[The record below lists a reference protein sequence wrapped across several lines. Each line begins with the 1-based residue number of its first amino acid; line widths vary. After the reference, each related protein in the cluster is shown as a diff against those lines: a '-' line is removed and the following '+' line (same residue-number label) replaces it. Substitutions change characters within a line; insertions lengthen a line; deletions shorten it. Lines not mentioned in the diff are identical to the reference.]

1 MLEAP
6 MDAEHAHA
14 GQPMYDLDGCVG
26 SAVAAQPF
34 AERLSADS
42 LISAS
47 AGNSERTIDLSKV
60 CTTAM
65 TSGKVLMDP
74 SQQVLAPR
82 RSALLD
88 VLCSSQSAVGDAGLS
103 IIAPPCRIDSTLV
116 GCGFPGEVAVPMQLE
131 EHMSRADSQIGVV
144 HLAMQPANASFILQ
158 WSHTVAAVVD
168 PGLQVRGLLLFRHIW
183 SCACPCYLWSQLPA
197 CFANL

>member
-1 MLEAP
+1 

-14 GQPMYDLDGCVG
+14 GQPMYDLDACVG

-47 AGNSERTIDLSKV
+47 ASCSERTIDLSKV
-60 CTTAM
+60 RTTSM
-65 TSGKVLMDP
+65 TSGKVLMDCP
-74 SQQVLAPR
+74 HSKCSLPR
-82 RSALLD
+82 HSALLD
-88 VLCSSQSAVGDAGLS
+88 VLCSSQSAVGHASLS
-103 IIAPPCRIDSTLV
+103 TPPHRIDSTLV
-116 GCGFPGEVAVPMQLE
+116 GCGFPGEVSVPMQLE

-144 HLAMQPANASFILQ
+144 HLAMQWANASFILQ
-158 WSHTVAAVVD
+158 WSHAVAAVVD

-183 SCACPCYLWSQLPA
+183 SCACPCYLWPQLPA
-197 CFANL
+197 CFA